1 MQSLQTRHWLEI
13 WLTGTQVR
21 SLDELTADDRAYAC
35 RVYCTECSPLSGK
48 LRHADTFDL
57 DRPEAEPI
65 FAAAAALQDARRAN
79 DERAILR
86 RLAEIGAIAERV
98 VMAAAM
104 EKCTDILY
112 QQREARAALPE
123 YTAEEARRDAI
134 ADARDDD
141 SLGGRAA

>member
-1 MQSLQTRHWLEI
+1 MQPLQTRHWLEI
-13 WLTGTQVR
+13 WLQGAQID

-79 DERAILR
+79 DDRAILR
-86 RLAEIGAIAERV
+86 KLAELGAIAERA
-98 VMAAAM
+98 VMAAAL
-104 EKCTDILY
+104 EKCSDLLY
-112 QQREARAALPE
+112 AQREARAAQPP
-123 YTAEEARRDAI
+123 YTIEEARCDAI

-141 SLGGRAA
+141 SLGGVAA

>member
-1 MQSLQTRHWLEI
+1 MQPLETRHWLEI
-13 WLTGTQVR
+13 WLSGTQVV
-21 SLDELTADDRAYAC
+21 SVDELEPRDRAYAC
-35 RVYCTECSPLSGK
+35 HTYCIERSPLSGQ

-65 FAAAAALQDARRAN
+65 FAAIAALQDARRAN

-86 RLAEIGAIAERV
+86 RLAEIGAIAERA

-104 EKCTDILY
+104 EKCADILC

-123 YTAEEARRDAI
+123 YTNEEARRDAI

-141 SLGGRAA
+141 SLGGWAA